1 MRVVYI
7 IYLLI
12 FFFAAHVYTFETD
25 SYSFLG
31 RRAFAN
37 GDYHK
42 ALFCFHEAS
51 ELYKV
56 ESVKSNM
63 AKIDVALTLSML
75 DSETANNYLFSNILE
90 DENSKLPVY
99 LNKYFNTLFSVNA
112 YNEFS
117 SEIKYVLLLNPYS
130 KNISILNNLYSV
142 LKYTCVFLNDVDQI
156 KFLDQ
161 IELERQKYANMI
173 VENYINRGAYI
184 SGFNFIDLKTLV
196 DHDSACTSKILS
208 RYHLLY
214 YKLLNEVYLDKYV
227 KSVMTKP
234 AIYRNYNLFLDGSV
248 INVFFNRCVD
258 TSFKCKMNYYIDLLP
273 DELDWYA

>member
-12 FFFAAHVYTFETD
+12 FCFAAHVYTFETD

-51 ELYKV
+51 ELYDV
-56 ESVKSNM
+56 DSFKSNM

-75 DSETANNYLFSNILE
+75 DSETANNYLFSTMLE
-90 DENSKLPVY
+90 DENSILPDY
-99 LNKYFNTLFSVNA
+99 LNKYFDTLFSVNV

-130 KNISILNNLYSV
+130 KNISILNNLYIL
-142 LKYTCVFLNDVDQI
+142 LKHGCVFLNDMDQI

-161 IELERQKYANMI
+161 IELERKKYATMI

-184 SGFNFIDLKTLV
+184 SAFNFINLKTLMKHKDV
-196 DHDSACTSKILS
+196 CTSKILK
-208 RYHLLY
+208 RYNLLY

-227 KSVMTKP
+227 KSIMTKP
-234 AIYRNYNLFLDGSV
+234 SIYRNYNLFLDCSLV
-248 INVFFNRCVD
+248 DVFFSRCVD
-258 TSFKCKMNYYIDLLP
+258 TSFKCKINCYIDLLP
-273 DELDWYA
+273 DEFDWYA